1 MKQCCQVAGP
11 RLGFNL
17 RTLLI
22 EPVQRI
28 PRYQML
34 VKTMLDYTPAQSPD
48 FAPLRRALQ
57 SISNTANMIN
67 DNVAKFAELTILQRL
82 GACVWRDHSIRVVL
96 KKLTNRNREGV

>member
-1 MKQCCQVAGP
+1 
-11 RLGFNL
+11 
-17 RTLLI
+17 
-22 EPVQRI
+22 
-28 PRYQML
+28 ML

-82 GACVWRDHSIRVVL
+82 GTSGM
-96 KKLTNRNREGV
+96 TNLHVDFTNFQAGVGC